1 MKDGKLC
8 QVRGDRDGEG
18 TAEPILI
25 GTWKDPSNCSRPIG
39 WQSVVGF
46 FWGMFFSLRLQVGKG
61 KEKWQATCTVVCM
74 HLTWDTFSR
83 SVKTCPFTHT
93 NSWAIWDE
101 NLSKME
107 NLPPCLFQPS
117 KAVAYQGE
125 GGRSGLHTIRGCV
138 VCQEFKDSTT
148 LSESTFDN
156 HHEQAVLNSISEK
169 SPPPSW
175 DESCLASFLLGT
187 PVQ

>member
-1 MKDGKLC
+1 
-8 QVRGDRDGEG
+8 
-18 TAEPILI
+18 
-25 GTWKDPSNCSRPIG
+25 
-39 WQSVVGF
+39 
-46 FWGMFFSLRLQVGKG
+46 
-61 KEKWQATCTVVCM
+61 
-74 HLTWDTFSR
+74 
-83 SVKTCPFTHT
+83 
-93 NSWAIWDE
+93 
-101 NLSKME
+101 ME

-148 LSESTFDN
+148 LSESTFDK
-156 HHEQAVLNSISEK
+156 HHEQEVLNSISEQ